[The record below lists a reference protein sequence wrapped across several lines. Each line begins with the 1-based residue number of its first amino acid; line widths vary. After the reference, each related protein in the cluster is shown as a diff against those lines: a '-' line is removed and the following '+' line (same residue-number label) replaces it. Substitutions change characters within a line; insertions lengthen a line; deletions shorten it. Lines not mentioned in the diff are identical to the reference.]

1 MAMTTPSSDRYPYSS
16 VPSQHPLSSK
26 GSGHPK
32 PKSPVARAVVGMT
45 VLVEVEEPL
54 DECNGSKAVSSTDL
68 TSTRK
73 RSQSLSHSP
82 TPVRE
87 RPPPLPHPQSPKPR
101 ATRLTRQRS
110 SSLPSLGVFPDTSA
124 KRNSSFSGHS
134 TPSYT
139 HRRTTSTT
147 SSRPMSP
154 LSHSTAST
162 TKSPYTSA
170 PSNALD
176 ALAAHV
182 SMSDELDTLPSSG
195 TRGFTSLVL
204 PRATP
209 STALETNYNSKPS
222 TRGRRTSTVLGEAI
236 SIGLGLGDGV
246 DLTRAGLAQTT
257 MASVEVVRG
266 IAGESTRA
274 DRKRSKNRTSV
285 FGAGWF
291 AGKDHEDKKGKA
303 MQEDSET
310 PLGFTSHRAPPA
322 YVGGNAVL
330 VQVWAVGLD
339 GTDARLVGVPSPQIA
354 VSGLPGTPYGTK
366 VAKALEKEKLRAP
379 AVGYIPGRSF
389 VGRVLEVGWEVREET
404 VRRGDWVVGLTSVQK
419 SGALA
424 QFVLV
429 DRHRIHRVPQPHI
442 LRRTPYSTDNPA
454 SPPANGHVTVNGDA
468 AAGRSASLRSG
479 VDVLTVEEL
488 ALLPLSGVPAYRA
501 IRTFP
506 QASWPVGP
514 ALRRGLA
521 QSTLPPLGGVFPAD
535 QSDMPAAHQMRDSRP
550 RALVLRAHDGPGALA
565 MQILVRE
572 GWCVWAH
579 VPVPFALPGPALE
592 VTGALRDEEKEKE
605 FERQRAVLRRIE
617 ERLRGWGVDEVLFVS
632 VTSFRPSSSVASEV
646 LGGGMSMS
654 SSTHSV
660 HAIPRSSSSS
670 SQSLSPSPFSSS
682 SGSGLSPSLS
692 SSPASSGHHQQSST
706 SSMPFPLPFLQPY
719 SYTPLPLPSYDTE
732 QGSVAALLA
741 YLTRCYVRVDAVLD
755 TVGGREVWEV
765 GHTLLALPVQEW
777 EVVADNHG
785 PGTGQTRGEGQAQ
798 FTTLVGD
805 APARVVASA
814 GDNFKAGVRALGIG
828 GPKDYRQANTLDLHD
843 PFDALS
849 CGGKGTYDS
858 FSLPETKGKVR
869 NVIKKKIKPRA
880 VNYTWVS
887 LASDIDWEGDDV
899 CDSLREVLKL
909 AVDYGVRP
917 VADQVDFPSSL
928 NASDKGKKK
937 AAFIGGESVDDEAKV
952 IPFENTP
959 ELFVPGGKL
968 EYGGTVVSRI
978 AG

>member
-1 MAMTTPSSDRYPYSS
+1 
-16 VPSQHPLSSK
+16 
-26 GSGHPK
+26 
-32 PKSPVARAVVGMT
+32 
-45 VLVEVEEPL
+45 
-54 DECNGSKAVSSTDL
+54 
-68 TSTRK
+68 
-73 RSQSLSHSP
+73 
-82 TPVRE
+82 
-87 RPPPLPHPQSPKPR
+87 
-101 ATRLTRQRS
+101 
-110 SSLPSLGVFPDTSA
+110 
-124 KRNSSFSGHS
+124 
-134 TPSYT
+134 
-139 HRRTTSTT
+139 
-147 SSRPMSP
+147 
-154 LSHSTAST
+154 
-162 TKSPYTSA
+162 
-170 PSNALD
+170 
-176 ALAAHV
+176 
-182 SMSDELDTLPSSG
+182 
-195 TRGFTSLVL
+195 
-204 PRATP
+204 
-209 STALETNYNSKPS
+209 
-222 TRGRRTSTVLGEAI
+222 
-236 SIGLGLGDGV
+236 
-246 DLTRAGLAQTT
+246 

-330 VQVWAVGLD
+330 VQVWEVGLD

-617 ERLRGWGVDEVLFVS
+617 ERLRGWGVDE
-632 VTSFRPSSSVASEV
+632 
-646 LGGGMSMS
+646 
-654 SSTHSV
+654 
-660 HAIPRSSSSS
+660 
-670 SQSLSPSPFSSS
+670 
-682 SGSGLSPSLS
+682 
-692 SSPASSGHHQQSST
+692 
-706 SSMPFPLPFLQPY
+706 
-719 SYTPLPLPSYDTE
+719 

-849 CGGKGTYDS
+849 C
-858 FSLPETKGKVR
+858 KVR